1 MTSGGDRDDE
11 ALFLDTFL
19 CVCTTFDFDRYENR
33 VNLEKCRR
41 GSVFVDVKKNMS
53 DRLYSLSLRKNEG
66 SLIVTWL
73 NTRKIS

>member
-1 MTSGGDRDDE
+1 MMR
-11 ALFLDTFL
+11 LCFLTLSFASARPL
-19 CVCTTFDFDRYENR
+19 ISIAMKNR

>member
-19 CVCTTFDFDRYENR
+19 CACTTFGFNRYENR

-53 DRLYSLSLRKNEG
+53 DRLYSLSL
-66 SLIVTWL
+66 
-73 NTRKIS
+73 